1 MKVRK
6 TQRLKKLIIS
16 WKIGDYFRQ
25 LSVVILGI
33 IVTFMASDA
42 LTEYTQSREIRST
55 LQLVKNEL
63 ERNLE
68 ALKWISNRV
77 ELERR
82 VGSYV
87 LEHRSNLN
95 RASEDTLRKYQWVL
109 FQTRDFLYTKDAL
122 DLLKTSSLFQKIKP
136 RTMGLQV
143 IEAYNALESS
153 ASTVRAY
160 YGMKDGYLGGL
171 MLNERFDF
179 YDAGSR
185 IPIRDFW
192 RSALE
197 IREGWLL
204 CNFSVHN
211 FGLAPFAERTATVE
225 KTITILT
232 REYGLE

>member
-33 IVTFMASDA
+33 VVTFMASDA

-63 ERNLE
+63 EWNLE

-82 VGSYV
+82 VSTYV
-87 LEHRSNLN
+87 LEYRSNLN
-95 RASEDTLRKYQWVL
+95 RAEEDTLRKYQWIL
-109 FQTRDFLYTKDAL
+109 FQTRDFLYTKDAF

-136 RTMGLQV
+136 RTVGLQV
-143 IEAYNALESS
+143 IKAYNALESS
-153 ASTVRAY
+153 ATTVKMY
-160 YGMKDGYLGGL
+160 YQMKDSYLGGL
-171 MLNERFDF
+171 MLDKRFDF
-179 YDAGSR
+179 YGTGVN

-192 RSALE
+192 RPILE

-204 CNFSVHN
+204 CNFSAHN
-211 FGLAPFAERTATVE
+211 FGPAPFAERTTTVE
-225 KTITILT
+225 ETIAMLM

>member
-1 MKVRK
+1 MKARK
-6 TQRLKKLIIS
+6 TQRLKKSIAS
-16 WKIGDYFRQ
+16 WKLGDYFRQ

-33 IVTFMASDA
+33 IVTFAASDA
-42 LTEYTQSREIRST
+42 LTEYTQAREIRST

-82 VGSYV
+82 VGTYV
-87 LEHRSNLN
+87 LEHRSDLN
-95 RASEDTLRKYQWVL
+95 RASEDTLRKYQWIL

-136 RTMGLQV
+136 RTIGLQV

-160 YGMKDGYLGGL
+160 YQMKDGYLDGL
-171 MLNERFDF
+171 MLDERFDF
-179 YDAGSR
+179 YNTGLR
-185 IPIRDFW
+185 LPVRDFW
-192 RSALE
+192 RNTLE

-204 CNFSVHN
+204 CNFSVNN
-211 FGLAPFAERTATVE
+211 FGPTPFAVRTETVE
-225 KTITILT
+225 KTIAMLT